1 MVDFAKKLKKP
12 VNDAVAL
19 AVKYRPVHLNG
30 VVGQDEVVTAL
41 EQALQRGNAH
51 AFLFTGP
58 SGVGKTTLA
67 RIVCDRLGVATSN
80 IIEVDAASNSGVD
93 PMREVVAASRYLGF
107 GENPG
112 RAVIID
118 ECHALSKQAWNSLL
132 KPIEEPPAHVYF
144 LLCTTDP
151 GKVPA
156 TIVTRCQNYKL
167 REVPAKA
174 LLGLLDA
181 VADAEGIDA
190 PDWMLDRILE
200 ASNGSP
206 RQALTL
212 LDTVRGVTDERD
224 VAHLL
229 AGATED
235 PEIIDLCRAI
245 ASRASWSELM
255 GMVKALPSDNAE
267 GSRIV
272 ISRYLASCAM
282 GAKDRAAPEWVH
294 MLECFHGSFNPS
306 DGMAPLVMAIGK
318 AMFNQRKER

>member
-1 MVDFAKKLKKP
+1 MVEPKKLKKAEGNMP
-12 VNDAVAL
+12 L
-19 AVKYRPVHLNG
+19 AVKYRPADLAD
-30 VVGQDEVVTAL
+30 VVGQEDVVDAL
-41 EQALQRGNAH
+41 EQTLKRGTAH

-67 RIVCDRLGVATSN
+67 RIVCKRLGVASSN

-107 GENPG
+107 GDNPG

-118 ECHALSKQAWNSLL
+118 ECHALSKQAWQSLL

-167 REVPAKA
+167 REVPGKA
-174 LLGLLDA
+174 LFSLLDRVSA
-181 VADAEGIDA
+181 AEGMDT
-190 PDWMLDRILE
+190 PDSVLERILD
-200 ASNGSP
+200 AANGSP

-212 LDTVRGVTDERD
+212 LDTVRGVTDDRA
-224 VAHLL
+224 VANLL
-229 AGATED
+229 AGAQED

-245 ASRASWSELM
+245 ANRAPWSELM
-255 GMVKALPSDNAE
+255 ALIKGLPSDNAE
-267 GSRIV
+267 GARIV

-282 GAKDRAAPEWVH
+282 GAKDRVAPEWVH
-294 MLECFHGSFNPS
+294 MLDCFHEQFNSS
-306 DGMAPLVMAIGK
+306 DGLAPLILAIGK
-318 AMFNQRKER
+318 AVFNQRKER